1 MPEYEMIAH
10 QPLKYQAIYNK
21 RSKKTQV
28 CICDNHEVYL
38 KFNMKNGKLNTLN
51 AANSCIHT
59 KIS

>member
-1 MPEYEMIAH
+1 MIAH